1 MDLKKKH
8 FVEAYQK
15 AFGNISVA
23 CKAADV
29 SRGAYYLWLEH
40 DPEFKA
46 AIEALEPDEI
56 FLDFVENAL
65 QQRISKGDTTAI
77 IFTLKTKGRKRGYQ
91 ERTEVTGAEG
101 KDLIPKIVIEIIG
114 GTKDKSE

>member
-15 AFGNISVA
+15 AFGNISMA

-46 AIEALEPDEI
+46 AIEALEPEEI

-65 QQRISKGDTTAI
+65 AQKIAKGDTTAI
-77 IFTLKTKGRKRGYQ
+77 IFALKTKGRKRGYQ
-91 ERTEVTGAEG
+91 EKVDDQAAQV
-101 KDLIPKIVIEIIG
+101 KIVINRIVG
-114 GTKDKSE
+114 DLDDGD